1 MSMMVSPISASNVRF
16 TANAGTSLLDR
27 PGAYTKVPEAND
39 TAAVVDA
46 KPKKKRTAL
55 KVLGTLLVAAATL
68 VTLKKTNV
76 LKVLDEVALKDAKIM
91 SKIGH
96 YLGKAGEAIASVT
109 YDPVAKLC
117 GKWFGK
123 KPA

>member
-16 TANAGTSLLDR
+16 TANSGTSILDR
-27 PGAYTKVPEAND
+27 PGAYTKAPESND
-39 TAAVVDA
+39 TAAVVVD
-46 KPKKKRTAL
+46 KPKKKHTAL

-76 LKVLDEVALKDAKIM
+76 LKVLDEVALKDAKFM

-123 KPA
+123 KAA